1 MATHTALTRD
11 RIVLAAVRVAD
22 RRGLSGVSM
31 RTVGRE
37 LGVEAMSL
45 YHHIAGKDDLVD
57 ELADWVFTRI
67 ALPSPDQPWR
77 AAMIDKA
84 TSARTALT
92 RHPWALG
99 LIESR
104 RNPGPALLRHH
115 DAVLGCLGRNGFPVD
130 LAIHAFSVV
139 DAYVFGFVLS
149 ELNLPMEQ
157 GESAEEFVK
166 EIGLP
171 THTYPHLSKMLV
183 EQVIGQNFSYA
194 DEFDYGLQLIL
205 DALDERLARPGR
217 LRRG

>member
-1 MATHTALTRD
+1 MAKHAALTRD

-45 YHHIAGKDDLVD
+45 YHHVAGKDDLLD
-57 ELADWVFTRI
+57 ELADWVFTCI

-77 AAMIDKA
+77 PAMISKA
-84 TSARTALT
+84 TSARSALA

-115 DAVLGCLGRNGFPVD
+115 EAVLGCLRGNGFPIA
-130 LAIHAFSVV
+130 LAIHAFSAV

-149 ELNLPMEQ
+149 ELNLPMEP

-166 EIGLP
+166 EIALP
-171 THTYPHLSKMLV
+171 TDTYPHLSEMLT
-183 EQVIGQNFSYA
+183 EQVMGKNFSYA
-194 DEFDYGLQLIL
+194 DEFDYGLELIL
-205 DALDERLARPGR
+205 DGLEERLGR
-217 LRRG
+217 SDS

>member
-1 MATHTALTRD
+1 MAQHAPLTRD

-45 YHHIAGKDDLVD
+45 YHHIAGKDDLLD

-77 AAMIDKA
+77 PAMIGKA
-84 TSARTALT
+84 ASTRRMLT

-115 DAVLGCLGRNGFPVD
+115 DAVLGCLRSNGFPVA
-130 LAIHAFSVV
+130 LAIHAFSAV

-171 THTYPHLSKMLV
+171 SHTFPYLSEMLA

-194 DEFDYGLQLIL
+194 DEFDYGLELIL
-205 DALDERLARPGR
+205 DGLEERLGR
-217 LRRG
+217 SDG

>member
-67 ALPSPDQPWR
+67 ALPAPDQPWR

-104 RNPGPALLRHH
+104 RNPGPALL
-115 DAVLGCLGRNGFPVD
+115 
-130 LAIHAFSVV
+130 
-139 DAYVFGFVLS
+139 
-149 ELNLPMEQ
+149 
-157 GESAEEFVK
+157 
-166 EIGLP
+166 
-171 THTYPHLSKMLV
+171 
-183 EQVIGQNFSYA
+183 
-194 DEFDYGLQLIL
+194 
-205 DALDERLARPGR
+205 
-217 LRRG
+217 

>member
-1 MATHTALTRD
+1 MAQHAPLTRD
-11 RIVLAAVRVAD
+11 RIVLAAARVAD

-31 RTVGRE
+31 RSVGRE

-45 YHHIAGKDDLVD
+45 YHHIAGKDDLLD
-57 ELADWVFTRI
+57 ELADWVFSRI

-77 AAMIDKA
+77 PAMIGKA
-84 TSARTALT
+84 ASTRSMLT

-115 DAVLGCLGRNGFPVD
+115 DAVLGCLRGNGFPVA
-130 LAIHAFSVV
+130 LAIHAFSAV

-171 THTYPHLSKMLV
+171 SHTFPYLSEMLA

-194 DEFDYGLQLIL
+194 DEFDYGLELIL
-205 DALDERLARPGR
+205 DGLEERLGR
-217 LRRG
+217 SDG

>member
-1 MATHTALTRD
+1 MAKRTALTRD

-57 ELADWVFTRI
+57 ELADWIFTRI

-115 DAVLGCLGRNGFPVD
+115 DAVLGCLERNGFPVA

-171 THTYPHLSKMLV
+171 THIYPHLSKMLA
-183 EQVIGQNFSYA
+183 EQVIGQNSSYA

-205 DALDERLARPGR
+205 DALDERLGRPDG

>member
-1 MATHTALTRD
+1 MTKRPALTRD

-22 RRGLSGVSM
+22 RNGLSGVSM

-45 YHHIAGKDDLVD
+45 YHHIGGKDDLID

-67 ALPSPDQPWR
+67 EMPAPDQPWR
-77 AAMIDKA
+77 SAMIGKA
-84 TSARTALT
+84 TSARSVLT

-115 DAVLGCLGRNGFPVD
+115 DAVLGCLRSNGFPVV
-130 LAIHAFSVV
+130 LATHAFSAV

-149 ELNLPMEQ
+149 ELNLPMEP
-157 GESAEEFVK
+157 GESTEEFVQD
-166 EIGLP
+166 IGLV
-171 THTYPHLSKMLV
+171 TEVYPHLAEMLA
-183 EQVIGQNFSYA
+183 EQVIGKNFSYA
-194 DEFDYGLQLIL
+194 DEFDYGLELIL
-205 DALDERLARPGR
+205 DGLEERLGR
-217 LRRG
+217 SDGSRRG